1 MGGRGHSRRVPS
13 FVFGVGGLA
22 SSVGWKG
29 SFTLRVAGKGQIRRL
44 GTATPEQL
52 ARQQIDRVLAE
63 CGWIV
68 QDYTEMNIAAAR
80 GVAVREFPLKT
91 GFADYLLYA
100 DGRVI
105 GVVEAKSEGH
115 TLKGV
120 ETQSAKYLGGL
131 PAGLPRW
138 TPEGTALPF
147 AYESTGTETQFTSN
161 LDPEPR
167 SREVFAFHRPEELI
181 RLVQLKEQVR
191 GNLRKMPELET
202 SRLWDKQITAIGNLE
217 KSLASDHPRSLIQM
231 VMGAG
236 KTFTACNIAYR
247 LIKFGGAKRILFL
260 VDRNNLGKQTLNEFQ
275 QFASPYNQYKFTE
288 EFGVQQLRKNAIDP
302 AAKVVITTIQRLYSI
317 LKGEEEFDESGEEAS
332 MFEAAT
338 SLVKQPLP
346 VVYNE
351 KIPPEFFDFI
361 VIDECHR
368 SIYNIWRQVL
378 EYFDASL
385 IGLTAT
391 PSAQTIGFFQNNLV
405 MEYTHEQAVVDGVN
419 VGYDVYRI
427 ETEVTKNGAKLT
439 KDPAY
444 LVPKRDR
451 TTRKKRYAALD
462 ADVEYKGTQL
472 DRDVVNPSQIRLVIE
487 TFRNRLPEIF
497 PGREECPKTLVFAKT
512 DQHADDITEIIR
524 QVFGKGNEFCQKI
537 TSKST
542 GKKPEELLN
551 EFRNSYFPRV
561 AVTVDMIA
569 TGTDVKALECLL
581 FMRNIASAA
590 YFEQMKGRGC
600 RVISS
605 DALQAV
611 TPDAPGGRKT
621 HFVIVDA
628 IGVTESEK
636 TLSKPLDRQ
645 PTVPLEKLLNTVA
658 AGAASPDI
666 VSTLAARLARL
677 DRSLDEGRKEEIGKE
692 SAGRGPAALA
702 AELLASIDA
711 DLNAARAAEKY
722 KIPKGQEP
730 SEQQVEEVERGA
742 MAAALKPFLNPK
754 LRNTIL
760 RVKAAAE
767 QVFDEVNHD
776 QLIRAGFDA
785 AALEKARSVV
795 TSFKEFIEENKDE
808 IEALRVLYSRPYRAG
823 LRYGQVKEL
832 AQKLGVPPF
841 YVDAKK
847 PESVLRLW
855 QAFEAAEGMA
865 SNTGKT
871 GSLPPTPSLR
881 EGASRRGGRQLVDL
895 IALVR
900 HALDGKTAL
909 VPIDAVVEERYSAWL
924 AEKAKSGITHAPE
937 QRKWLDAIK
946 DHIATSLAID
956 AEALEEVPFKQM
968 GGLGAA
974 YEVFGQSLT
983 GILEEM
989 NERLV
994 A

>member
-1 MGGRGHSRRVPS
+1 MSN
-13 FVFGVGGLA
+13 LN
-22 SSVGWKG
+22 
-29 SFTLRVAGKGQIRRL
+29 
-44 GTATPEQL
+44 PEQL
-52 ARQQIDRVLAE
+52 ARHTIDRVLAE
-63 CGWIV
+63 CGWLV
-68 QDYTEMNIAAAR
+68 QDYAEMNIGAGP

-105 GVVEAKSEGH
+105 GVVEAKPEGH

-120 ETQSAKYLGGL
+120 ETQSAKYIGGL
-131 PAGLPRW
+131 PKGLPRW
-138 TPEGTALPF
+138 TPDGTALPF
-147 AYESTGTETQFTSN
+147 AYESTGTVTQFTSN
-161 LDPEPR
+161 LDPEPC
-167 SREVFAFHRPEELI
+167 SREVFAFHRPEELV
-181 RLVQLKEQVR
+181 RLAGLERQLR
-191 GNLRKMPELET
+191 ASLRKMPVLDT
-202 SRLWDKQITAIGNLE
+202 SKLWAKQVTAIESLE
-217 KSLASDHPRSLIQM
+217 KSLAADRPRSLIQM

-247 LIKFGGAKRILFL
+247 LIKFAGAKRVLFL

-288 EFGVQQLRKNAIDP
+288 EFGVQHLKKNTIDP

-317 LKGEEEFDESGEEAS
+317 LKGEEEFDESGEESS
-332 MFEAAT
+332 MFEAANA
-338 SLVKQPLP
+338 LVKQPLP
-346 VVYNE
+346 VVYNQ

-361 VIDECHR
+361 IVDECHR
-368 SIYNIWRQVL
+368 SIYNVWRQVL
-378 EYFDASL
+378 EYFDATL

-405 MEYTHEQAVVDGVN
+405 MEYTHEQAVLDGVN

-427 ETEVTKNGAKLT
+427 ETQVTKDGAKLI

-451 TTRKKRYAALD
+451 TTRRKRYAALD
-462 ADVEYKGTQL
+462 DDLEYSGTQL
-472 DRDVVNPSQIRLVIE
+472 DRDVVNESQIRLVIR
-487 TFRNRLPEIF
+487 TFKERLPEIF
-497 PGREECPKTLVFAKT
+497 PGRTECPKTLVFAKT
-512 DQHADDITEIIR
+512 DLHADDVTRIIR
-524 QVFGKGNEFCQKI
+524 EEFGKGNEFCQKI

-542 GKKPEELLN
+542 GKKPEEFLN
-551 EFRNSYFPRV
+551 DFRNSYFPRV

-569 TGTDVKALECLL
+569 TGTDVKPLECLL
-581 FMRNIASAA
+581 FMRNISSAA

-600 RVISS
+600 RIISP

-611 TPDAPGGRKT
+611 TPDAPGGVKT

-645 PTVPLEKLLNTVA
+645 PSVPLEKILNTVA
-658 AGAASPDI
+658 AGAVSDDL

-677 DRSLDEGRKEEIGKE
+677 DRELDDDRKDEIGKE
-692 SAGRGPAALA
+692 SAGKGPSALA
-702 AELLASIDA
+702 ADLLASIDT
-711 DLNAARAAEKY
+711 DLNSARAAEKFNL
-722 KIPKGQEP
+722 PKGQEP
-730 SEQQVEEVERGA
+730 SEQQIEQVERAA

-767 QVFDEVNHD
+767 QVFDEINHD
-776 QLIRAGFDA
+776 TLLRAGFDA

-795 TSFKEFIEENKDE
+795 TSFKAFIEEHKDE
-808 IEALRVLYSRPYRAG
+808 IEAIRILYSRPYRAG
-823 LRYGQVKEL
+823 LRYGQVREL
-832 AQKLGVPPF
+832 AQKLGIPPF

-855 QAFEAAEGMA
+855 QAFEAAEPNSVKA
-865 SNTGKT
+865 PTKGK
-871 GSLPPTPSLR
+871 G
-881 EGASRRGGRQLVDL
+881 GGRQLVDL
-895 IALVR
+895 IALVK
-900 HALDGKTAL
+900 HALDGKTPL
-909 VPIDAVVEERYSAWL
+909 VPVDAVVEERYASWL
-924 AEKAKSGITHAPE
+924 ADKAGAGITFAPE
-937 QRKWLDAIK
+937 QKKWLDAIK
-946 DHIATSLAID
+946 DHIAASLAID
-956 AEALEEVPFKQM
+956 ADALEEVPFKQM

-974 YEVFGQSLT
+974 YKVFGESLT
-983 GILEEM
+983 TLLNEM

>member
-1 MGGRGHSRRVPS
+1 
-13 FVFGVGGLA
+13 
-22 SSVGWKG
+22 
-29 SFTLRVAGKGQIRRL
+29 
-44 GTATPEQL
+44 
-52 ARQQIDRVLAE
+52 
-63 CGWIV
+63 
-68 QDYTEMNIAAAR
+68 MNIGAGP

-105 GVVEAKSEGH
+105 GVVEAKPEGH

-120 ETQSAKYLGGL
+120 ELQSSKYLAGL
-131 PAGLPRW
+131 PVGLPRW
-138 TPEGTALPF
+138 TPDGTALPF
-147 AYESTGTETQFTSN
+147 AYESTGTVTQFTNN

-181 RLVQLKEQVR
+181 RLAGLERQLR
-191 GNLRKMPELET
+191 ANLRQMPALDT
-202 SRLWDKQITAIGNLE
+202 SKLWEKQVAAIQNLE
-217 KSLASDHPRSLIQM
+217 KSLANDHARSLIQM

-247 LIKFGGAKRILFL
+247 LIKFGGAKRVLFL

-288 EFGVQQLRKNAIDP
+288 EFGVQHLKKNAIDP

-332 MFEAAT
+332 MFETANA
-338 SLVKQPLP
+338 LVKQPLP

-361 VIDECHR
+361 IVDECHR
-368 SIYNIWRQVL
+368 SIYNVWRQVL
-378 EYFDASL
+378 EYFDATL

-405 MEYTHEQAVVDGVN
+405 MEYTHEQAVLDGVN

-427 ETEVTKNGAKLT
+427 ETKVTKDGATLI

-462 ADVEYKGTQL
+462 EDVQYTGTQL
-472 DRDVVNPSQIRLVIE
+472 DRDVVNESQIRLVLR
-487 TFRNRLPEIF
+487 TFKERLPEIF
-497 PGREECPKTLVFAKT
+497 PGRTECPKTLVFAKT
-512 DQHADDITEIIR
+512 DLHADDVTRIIR
-524 QVFGKGNEFCQKI
+524 EEFGKGNDFCQKI

-551 EFRNSYFPRV
+551 EFRNSYMPRV

-581 FMRNIASAA
+581 FMRNISSAA

-600 RVISS
+600 RIISP

-611 TPDAPGGRKT
+611 TPDAPGGVKT

-645 PTVPLEKLLNTVA
+645 PSVPLEKILNTIA
-658 AGAASPDI
+658 AGAASSDI

-677 DRSLDEGRKEEIGKE
+677 DRSLDDGKKDEIGKE

-702 AELLASIDA
+702 AELLASIDV
-711 DLNAARAAEKY
+711 DLNSARAAEKF
-722 KIPKGQEP
+722 KLPAGQEP
-730 SEQQVEEVERGA
+730 SEQQLEHVERSA

-767 QVFDEVNHD
+767 QVFDEINHD
-776 QLIRAGFDA
+776 TLVRAGFDA

-795 TSFKEFIEENKDE
+795 TSFKRFIEENKDE
-808 IEALRVLYSRPYRAG
+808 IEAIRILYSRPYRAG
-823 LRYGQVKEL
+823 LRYGQVREL

-855 QAFEAAEGMA
+855 RAFEAAE
-865 SNTGKT
+865 SVKT
-871 GSLPPTPSLR
+871 GAKSK
-881 EGASRRGGRQLVDL
+881 GGGRQLVDL
-895 IALVR
+895 IALVK
-900 HALDGKTAL
+900 HALDGKTPL
-909 VPIDAVVEERYSAWL
+909 VPVDAVVEERYAAWL
-924 AEKAKSGITHAPE
+924 AEKAAAGATFAPE
-937 QRKWLDAIK
+937 QKKWLDAIK
-946 DHIATSLAID
+946 DHIAASLAID
-956 AEALEEVPFKQM
+956 ADALEEVPFKQM

-974 YEVFGQSLT
+974 YKVFGESLST
-983 GILEEM
+983 LLDEM